1 MQLVQSVLIT
11 YHVNIIQYGSHLA
24 VTESYFKLS
33 AGIVQP
39 GILLDPVVLLS
50 ILQVILEYLLEQTE
64 VVVQTDTVSGKS
76 QSSDGIQETCCQSSK
91 STVTKRRLRLCLFN
105 VCDILTVFLKDLTQ
119 FLIDS

>member
-33 AGIVQP
+33 AGVVQP

-50 ILQVILEYLLEQTE
+50 ILEMILEYLLEQTE

-76 QSSDGIQETCCQSSK
+76 QSSDGIQEAGCQSA
-91 STVTKRRLRLCLFN
+91 
-105 VCDILTVFLKDLTQ
+105 
-119 FLIDS
+119 